1 MVPMEDFVTLT
12 DENGNDVEF
21 EFLDYVKYKN
31 EEYVV
36 LLPTEDC
43 NGEVLIMKLTGGDV
57 NDEEYEVVGDQKVA
71 DAVFETFKEKFRDEY
86 VFEELLRKD
95 EWLKNHSSFLYFY
108 ADSIS
113 YVNPASVIAF
123 IVSFI
128 P

>member
-31 EEYVV
+31 EEYVKI
-36 LLPTEDC
+36 
-43 NGEVLIMKLTGGDV
+43 NQKRR
-57 NDEEYEVVGDQKVA
+57 VVEKSL
-71 DAVFETFKEKFRDEY
+71 VFF
-86 VFEELLRKD
+86 V
-95 EWLKNHSSFLYFY
+95 FY

>member
-12 DENGNDVEF
+12 DENGNDVKF

-86 VFEELLRKD
+86 VFED
-95 EWLKNHSSFLYFY
+95 
-108 ADSIS
+108 
-113 YVNPASVIAF
+113 
-123 IVSFI
+123 
-128 P
+128 

>member
-57 NDEEYEVVGDQKVA
+57 NDEEYFLSKHKCIHKDQKG
-71 DAVFETFKEKFRDEY
+71 DDLNIGQETKGN
-86 VFEELLRKD
+86 LSSQKD
-95 EWLKNHSSFLYFY
+95 CAQDTVYYNFPCFHQYPSFNVSS
-108 ADSIS
+108 
-113 YVNPASVIAF
+113 NASPSETGV
-123 IVSFI
+123 
-128 P
+128 

>member
-1 MVPMEDFVTLT
+1 MEDFVTLT

-57 NDEEYEVVGDQKVA
+57 NDEDQKVA

-86 VFEELLRKD
+86 VFED
-95 EWLKNHSSFLYFY
+95 
-108 ADSIS
+108 
-113 YVNPASVIAF
+113 
-123 IVSFI
+123 
-128 P
+128 

>member
-36 LLPTEDC
+36 LLPIEDC

-86 VFEELLRKD
+86 VFED
-95 EWLKNHSSFLYFY
+95 
-108 ADSIS
+108 
-113 YVNPASVIAF
+113 
-123 IVSFI
+123 
-128 P
+128 